1 MKIKNLAISVIAL
14 IILVVC
20 AWLGASIYMGRTTSQ
35 KITAL
40 VSNPI
45 GANSSV
51 RLVEH
56 QHEQGLF
63 SSKGQFEI
71 RFNNIPLDEVTGT
84 QQFAIQVVYQVSNLL
99 LPDSAMHV
107 DWNVKPAGET
117 GKELD
122 RMFGKEITLSGKGKL
137 GYGGKA
143 LTSLKLPELVL
154 NEGSDKLVMSPS
166 TGFASWKDKQM
177 NFDWKTDRI
186 SFVTEGKS
194 MEIEG
199 ISVTSDVQNRSRGTG
214 TTQFSIA
221 KLSTND
227 ATLTGYSFK
236 SLGVERGDRLD
247 LSFNQ
252 KIDAASAANEKISNI
267 VLDFSIN
274 DLDTESIEI
283 LGDIV
288 SNATDK
294 FENWTDDDK
303 TKAIASVRKI
313 MDKGFK
319 VSVPKLYAEYGK
331 GSITGSTIFEVLKAE
346 PNATSFDITKS
357 VRASGELL
365 GNGKLLDQSQK
376 AMVIMFGIAK
386 ETKEGL
392 KASFDFNG
400 KTLTVNGKSEDLSA
414 VISSINDGINSV
426 FYK

>member
-14 IILVVC
+14 IVLVAC

-35 KITAL
+35 KIAAL

-45 GANSSV
+45 AANSAV

-56 QHEQGLF
+56 KHEQGLF

-99 LPDSAMHV
+99 LPDSAMRF
-107 DWNVKPAGET
+107 DWNVKPAGEI

-122 RMFGKEITLSGKGKL
+122 RLFGKEITLSGKGKL

-143 LTSLKLPELVL
+143 MSSLKLPELVL
-154 NEGSDKLVMSPS
+154 NEGSDKLVMTPS
-166 TGFASWKDKQM
+166 TGFVSWKDKAM
-177 NFDWKTDRI
+177 TFDWKTDRI

-199 ISVTSDVQNRSRGTG
+199 INIASDVQNRSRGIG
-214 TTQFSIA
+214 TSQFSIA

-227 ATLTGYSFK
+227 VTMTGYNFK

-247 LSFNQ
+247 VSLNQ
-252 KIDAASAANEKISNI
+252 KIDALSAANEKISNI
-267 VLDFSIN
+267 VLDFSLN
-274 DLDTESIEI
+274 DLDSESIEK
-283 LGDIV
+283 LGEII
-288 SNATDK
+288 SNASEK

-303 TKAIASVRKI
+303 TNAIASVRKI
-313 MDKGFK
+313 IDKGFK
-319 VSVPKLYAEYGK
+319 MSVPKLSAEYGK
-331 GSITGSTIFEVLKAE
+331 GSITGSMIFEVLKAE
-346 PNATSFDITKS
+346 PNATAFDVTKS

-386 ETKEGL
+386 ETKDGL

-400 KTLTVNGKSEDLSA
+400 KTLTVNGKAEDLSQ
-414 VISSINDGINSV
+414 VIESFNAGINSAL
-426 FYK
+426 YK